1 MVDQPPAEDE
11 GLSLPQRTV
20 RVNSGCPR
28 GISLPP
34 PSPSSWLEIRLFYVR
49 VYPCAVDAV
58 PPQVTLSY
66 LRRDVGAVIEINSAR
81 VPSSDP
87 TSLSLRR
94 DRLDHDAAE
103 VTYVSTDSVRIAEA
117 VDFQICDDRGNLLL
131 RGSLGR
137 TEALLNN
144 SSVSFDQHHSPDK
157 NPNGWSMDC
166 YSAASTG
173 ASAFVQSRLGIFS
186 PSFEV
191 YVAGCFATVPVILTQ
206 TVQLS
211 GRRKAV
217 RPGNLD
223 SIPEDEETSGHQELV
238 LRRASSSLAEETNEC
253 DLSIHER
260 HGYYYPGGWYSE
272 EDDGQLTWFNA
283 GVRVGVGI
291 GLGMCVGIG
300 IGVGLLMR
308 SYRATTTN
316 FKKAILLTSF

>member
-1 MVDQPPAEDE
+1 MVDQTPAEDE

-173 ASAFVQSRLGIFS
+173 ASAFVQSRLGIFP

-238 LRRASSSLAEETNEC
+238 LRRASSSVSRVVRIPIPRS
-253 DLSIHER
+253 SI
-260 HGYYYPGGWYSE
+260 SS
-272 EDDGQLTWFNA
+272 
-283 GVRVGVGI
+283 VRLFLVE
-291 GLGMCVGIG
+291 
-300 IGVGLLMR
+300 
-308 SYRATTTN
+308 
-316 FKKAILLTSF
+316 

>member
-11 GLSLPQRTV
+11 SLSLPQRTV
-20 RVNSGCPR
+20 GLNSGSPPR

-34 PSPSSWLEIRLFYVR
+34 PSLSLWLEIRLFYVR
-49 VYPCAVDAV
+49 VSPCAVDAV

-66 LRRDVGAVIEINSAR
+66 LRRDMGAAIEINGAR

-87 TSLSLRR
+87 TSLPLRR

-117 VDFQICDDRGNLLL
+117 VDFEVCDDRGNLLL

-137 TEALLNN
+137 TEAPRSNAT
-144 SSVSFDQHHSPDK
+144 VSFGQHHSPDK

-173 ASAFVQSRLGIFS
+173 ASAFVQPRIGIFS

-191 YVAGCFATVPVILTQ
+191 YVAGCIATVPVILTQ

-211 GRRKAV
+211 GKRKAV

-223 SIPEDEETSGHQELV
+223 SIPEDEETSGYQEQGNLV
-238 LRRASSSLAEETNEC
+238 HRRASSSVSRVVLIPLFQEV
-253 DLSIHER
+253 
-260 HGYYYPGGWYSE
+260 WYHV
-272 EDDGQLTWFNA
+272 F
-283 GVRVGVGI
+283 VY
-291 GLGMCVGIG
+291 
-300 IGVGLLMR
+300 LL
-308 SYRATTTN
+308 
-316 FKKAILLTSF
+316 